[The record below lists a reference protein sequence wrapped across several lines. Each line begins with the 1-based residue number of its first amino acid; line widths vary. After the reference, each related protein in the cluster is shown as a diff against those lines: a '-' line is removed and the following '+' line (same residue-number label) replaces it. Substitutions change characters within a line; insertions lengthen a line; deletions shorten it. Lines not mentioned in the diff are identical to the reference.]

1 MSDRD
6 TPSSEEALRHLQ
18 FQINRL
24 IYMELHLESLQ
35 VFRDGG
41 VQPEIPALDIKV
53 HSFVQLLESKG
64 LFPGSLE
71 THYVQCIETAMVRS
85 PAVYNA

>member
-1 MSDRD
+1 
-6 TPSSEEALRHLQ
+6 
-18 FQINRL
+18 
-24 IYMELHLESLQ
+24 MELHLESLQ

-85 PAVYNA
+85 PAVYNAWSLGDDDGAERWKYHTKNEIIHLV